1 MQGAVPAANAAAL
14 MGDTAASARAS
25 RSLPNVPPGFN
36 WLAFSQGLAPPEQ
49 LLTLQEVRSRDDMHG
64 DLAEVSLLQIALL
77 SQI

>member
-1 MQGAVPAANAAAL
+1 MQGAIPAANAAAL

-49 LLTLQEVRSRDDMHG
+49 LLTLQEVRSGLTSPQTPKSVIESMPPW
-64 DLAEVSLLQIALL
+64 
-77 SQI
+77 